1 MKDIK
6 FPDKV
11 RETHKID
18 KKVSISISVFSYKNK
33 EKHPIYVEEKFCEE
47 KHVTLLLMEEKAKNW
62 YNFIKDFNIFM

>member
-33 EKHPIYVEEKFCEE
+33 EKKEEKFCEE
-47 KHVTLLLMEEKAKNW
+47 KHVTLLLMEEKAKN
-62 YNFIKDFNIFM
+62 

>member
-33 EKHPIYVEEKFCEE
+33 EKKEEKFCEE

-62 YNFIKDFNIFM
+62 YDFIKDFNIFM